1 MKTFIPVIA
10 ATLCLAAAPG
20 LAADTAMSP
29 DLITPV
35 EYQPSYAPNRLDVYD
50 LRRELAREAEH
61 KRIRTRL
68 GDPERGCQTIAV
80 EGREDS
86 RAYPGL
92 LVVVCR

>member
-50 LRRELAREAEH
+50 LRRV
-61 KRIRTRL
+61 

-80 EGREDS
+80 EGREDP
-86 RAYPGL
+86 RTYPGL